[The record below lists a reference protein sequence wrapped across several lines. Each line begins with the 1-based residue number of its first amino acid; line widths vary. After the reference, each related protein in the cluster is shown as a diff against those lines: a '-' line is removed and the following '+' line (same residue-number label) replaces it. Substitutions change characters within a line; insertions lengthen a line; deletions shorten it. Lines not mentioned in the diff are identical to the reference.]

1 MEKLDKVIAALERSA
16 DGDLISRSAL
26 MDVMGHSQGCGCS
39 CADCEKIN
47 CLMGE
52 AIEDAPAVEAE
63 PVVRC
68 EDCEYYVDAPYYV
81 AGAEKGVK
89 ICRSPSLDFD
99 TECGDQWMWMPPDGF
114 CSNGVRRGEEVAE

>member
-1 MEKLDKVIAALERSA
+1 MS
-16 DGDLISRSAL
+16 GDLISREAAL
-26 MDVMGHSQGCGCS
+26 MALKGVIARTGLYGVS
-39 CADCEKIN
+39 
-47 CLMGE
+47 
-52 AIEDAPAVEAE
+52 IEVILANVPTVEVE

-68 EDCEYYVDAPYYV
+68 EDCEYYVDAPNYV

-114 CSNGVRRGEEVAE
+114 CSNGVRRGEEVADG